1 MVHHTVSSL
10 QLAKRGMEYSQ
21 EIAAKVLE
29 DKLPVLKDIAAVT
42 IGKLQAGLE
51 NIIPTQ
57 MSVGDIVG
65 LAKVLSSLD
74 VITNLAENKPTQ
86 IIGKEAVTKEKI
98 IEVYQSMSQDPV
110 TNPNAD
116 IGEVVEVVPEDDE
129 F

>member
-1 MVHHTVSSL
+1 
-10 QLAKRGMEYSQ
+10 MEYSQ

-116 IGEVVEVVPEDDE
+116 IGEVVEVIPEDDE